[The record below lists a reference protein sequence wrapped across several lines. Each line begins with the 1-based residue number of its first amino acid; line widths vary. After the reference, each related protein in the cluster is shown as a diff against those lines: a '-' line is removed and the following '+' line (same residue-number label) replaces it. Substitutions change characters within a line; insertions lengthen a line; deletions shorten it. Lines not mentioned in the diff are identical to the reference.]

1 MNLQLFV
8 YKHYLCNKYLNKTV
22 YVILMEYFVYK
33 QTSSGLQLFVCK
45 RVAGYPH
52 MIPINEKNI

>member
-1 MNLQLFV
+1 
-8 YKHYLCNKYLNKTV
+8 
-22 YVILMEYFVYK
+22 MEYFVYK
-33 QTSSGLQLFVCK
+33 QTSSGLQLFVCE